1 MPTSKTQPMTSK
13 DEIVR
18 SLKERAAQLWG
29 RDRAEAIAPTI
40 AETAQNVWQLSQD
53 LPDAH
58 EEPGFY
64 F

>member
-1 MPTSKTQPMTSK
+1 MPMSKAQPITSRE
-13 DEIVR
+13 EIAR

-29 RDRAEAIAPTI
+29 IERADAIGSI
-40 AETAQNVWQLSQD
+40 IEEVAQNVWQLSQD